1 MKKTMLLVDDA
12 NPLLTIL
19 NKYFEKEYD
28 VIKKTN
34 GKEALDFI
42 LETNSIPDVV
52 VTDIKMPIMDGGEL
66 LVALKTNPNTLNIPV
81 VMLLS
86 IDESSEKVKYLR
98 LGAQDFICKPFNPE
112 ELGLRIKNILKNT
125 AKA

>member
-19 NKYFEKEYD
+19 NKYFENEYD
-28 VIKKTN
+28 VVKKMN

-42 LETNSIPDVV
+42 LDTKTIPDVV
-52 VTDIKMPIMDGGEL
+52 VTDIKMPVMDGGEL
-66 LVALKTNPNTLNIPV
+66 LSALKSNPETNGIPV
-81 VMLLS
+81 IMLSS
-86 IDESSEKVKYLR
+86 IDESAEKVKYLK

-112 ELGLRIKNILKNT
+112 ELGLRIKNILKNSI
-125 AKA
+125 KA